1 MSHFDTEISELQKKI
16 IHLEEKKQEQR
27 EKDLQQIN
35 NPLNILKNIIDEKR
49 KHIELNSNSVTRL
62 SDRKKIAVLEPIVN
76 LFKNIEDRLEKL
88 EKKD

>member
-1 MSHFDTEISELQKKI
+1 MSHFDKEISELQKKI
-16 IHLEEKKQEQR
+16 IHLEEQKQEQR

-49 KHIELNSNSVTRL
+49 KHIELNINSFAKL

-76 LFKNIEDRLEKL
+76 LFKNIEDRLDKL